1 MCDAGS
7 TVVSFRGRALAACGL
22 AERRRGWDPV
32 CGIRRRHCMQGA
44 ARSCDCASV
53 PCPGRATLQ
62 AARKSCRRAPFGVLA
77 CLRGNER
84 FVVHGGPSGGQ
95 LPEAVAVVFVVAVA
109 TPAPQSA
116 RCRVPTPETVRGLA
130 PASRR
135 GHNPRPAA
143 QREADPARGEIH
155 APDVADRCRH
165 ATRRLLSCN
174 PIHSACPEHPPNPV
188 PRSC

>member
-1 MCDAGS
+1 MPDRRWCRSADERSPHADLQRDVAGGIRCAGS
-7 TVVSFRGRALAACGL
+7 DGGIACKVRRGRL
-22 AERRRGWDPV
+22 
-32 CGIRRRHCMQGA
+32 
-44 ARSCDCASV
+44 DCVSV

-62 AARKSCRRAPFGVLA
+62 AARKSCRRAPFGALA

-174 PIHSACPEHPPNPV
+174 PIHSACPEHPPNTV